1 MKPQIVGNVEMLDR
15 RSACRVCGSKSHVCT
30 VANPRSPHLGLC
42 ASCGTTAK
50 ELLDWYK
57 LNSPGAFELLTQMV
71 RELKDGNKHVRKP
84 LERAG

>member
-1 MKPQIVGNVEMLDR
+1 MNGQIVGNVEMLDR

-30 VANPRSPHLGLC
+30 VANSRSPHLGLC
-42 ASCGTTAK
+42 ASCGTAAK

-57 LNSPGAFELLTQMV
+57 LHSPGAFELLTQMV
-71 RELKDGNKHVRKP
+71 RELKDGNKPVRKP